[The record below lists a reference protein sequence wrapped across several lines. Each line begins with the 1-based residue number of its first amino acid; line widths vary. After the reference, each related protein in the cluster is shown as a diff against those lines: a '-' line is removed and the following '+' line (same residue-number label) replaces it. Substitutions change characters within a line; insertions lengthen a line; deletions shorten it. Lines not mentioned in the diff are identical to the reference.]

1 MSHGKKRE
9 EKDCLNCGHQ
19 VEERFCPNCGQEN
32 TVTRQ
37 PFHFLF
43 THFVEDF
50 THYDGQFWGTLK
62 NLLIKPG
69 KLTTTYIEGKRQLY
83 VPPVKLYIF
92 VSFITFFLFAIFQP
106 VKINYKPVSDSQA
119 ILNSSTENAILNK
132 TIKQLEAQKAENT
145 NPKVVKQLDSIQKIL
160 SDSTK
165 INNFKKTAL
174 LKNLD
179 MDQGISK
186 DVSILGYKN
195 AEEYDKGTANNKSI
209 LKLIQD
215 PFAHKLFELKEHGM
229 TKREIVK
236 KLLETSY
243 HNLPKALFIY
253 LPIFAFFLWLFH
265 NKKKWWYFDH
275 GIFTLHYFSFLL
287 INFLTIG
294 FLSYVKSSFEDYL
307 LITIPL
313 SIINAVLIIYGFLYF
328 FIAHRRVYQTKGIV
342 SLILGAIIF
351 FLNFIALTFLVTAL
365 GIISFIMIH

>member
-1 MSHGKKRE
+1 
-9 EKDCLNCGHQ
+9 
-19 VEERFCPNCGQEN
+19 
-32 TVTRQ
+32 
-37 PFHFLF
+37 
-43 THFVEDF
+43 
-50 THYDGQFWGTLK
+50 
-62 NLLIKPG
+62 
-69 KLTTTYIEGKRQLY
+69 
-83 VPPVKLYIF
+83 
-92 VSFITFFLFAIFQP
+92 
-106 VKINYKPVSDSQA
+106 
-119 ILNSSTENAILNK
+119 
-132 TIKQLEAQKAENT
+132 
-145 NPKVVKQLDSIQKIL
+145 
-160 SDSTK
+160 
-165 INNFKKTAL
+165 
-174 LKNLD
+174 